1 MSDNRT
7 FKAEVDGKD
16 VPVEIIDESS
26 EPKRRAGGSRV
37 TFVSGNWKLFV
48 PMIGAGIVLVL
59 FLVASLTLFVWA
71 LPVLV
76 PLFLIWF
83 VVNALARR

>member
-1 MSDNRT
+1 MPGNNT
-7 FKAEVDGKD
+7 IKAEIDGKD
-16 VPVEIIDESS
+16 VPVEIIDEVS
-26 EPKRRAGGSRV
+26 EPKRRDGGSRAKPAA
-37 TFVSGNWKLFV
+37 GNWKLFL
-48 PMIGAGIVLVL
+48 PLIATGIVLVL

-83 VVNALARR
+83 VVNVFVKR